1 MSLPESPERVRLDK
15 WLWAARFFKTRTL
28 ASEAINGGL
37 VHVNG
42 QRSKSSR
49 IVVLNDVIEIAKT
62 PYRYTLTVK
71 AISERRGTG
80 LQAQALYEEHADSIA
95 ARETQREQQ
104 RILGMASN
112 PHPDKRPDKRSRR
125 KLKEWQG
132 KN

>member
-15 WLWAARFFKTRTL
+15 WLWAARFFKNRTL